1 MSRTKTDEPIEMSFR
16 LWTRVGSGNHV
27 LGGGPDPP
35 RGKCN
40 FRGMSQPIVKYKAY
54 PVCC

>member
-27 LGGGPDPP
+27 LGGGPDPT
-35 RGKCN
+35 RGSAILGACP
-40 FRGMSQPIVKYKAY
+40 SPL
-54 PVCC
+54 